1 MEKKQ
6 FKAESQ
12 RLMDLMINS
21 IYTHKEIFLR
31 EIISN
36 ASDAIDKLAYRALTD
51 EKVGLNRDDFKIVV
65 VPDKEARTLTV
76 SDNGIGMTQEEMEN
90 NLGTIAK
97 SGSLQFKKETE
108 DADDAELDIIGQFGV
123 GFYSAFMVAD
133 KVTVI
138 SKAYGSDSAWKWE
151 SEGVDGYTIEPCQKD
166 TVGTE
171 VIMSIKADSDEEK
184 YGDYLDA
191 YALSNLIKKYSDY
204 IRWPIQM
211 DVERPEMKE
220 TGEKNDDSRQ
230 KPKPEDAGEDYKPE
244 YEQVQEW
251 ETINSMVPIWQ
262 RPKSKVT
269 QEEYNQ
275 FYKSKFGD
283 WQDPLLSIHVAAEG
297 NFEYKALLYIPG
309 QVPMNYFTTDFKKGL
324 QLYSSGVMIMD
335 KCSDLLPDHFSFV
348 QGIVDTP
355 DVSLNISREMLQH
368 DRQLKVIAN
377 NIEKKIKN
385 ELVKLMKDDREKYQQ
400 FWTAFGMQFKYALM
414 NAYGQN
420 RDTIRDLLLFWSS
433 KENKLTSL
441 KEYVDRMPESQDK
454 IYYVCADSV
463 EHAAKMP
470 QAERILKA
478 GYEVLYLTVDEDE
491 IVLQMLENAYDKPFV
506 SVADENAL
514 PVTDAEKASVE
525 QAEKDHKD
533 LLDFAQETLKG
544 EVSKVR
550 ISKILQSGAVCL
562 TAEGPVSLEME
573 KYFRKM
579 RRDFPMSAQRVLEL
593 NPDSDA
599 FQALCKAFEE
609 DKEKAAAYVEVLYNQ
624 ALIIADL
631 PLPNPARYT
640 ELVCGL
646 MK

>member
-51 EKVGLNRDDFKIVV
+51 DKVGLNRDDFKIVV
-65 VPDKEARTLTV
+65 VPDKQARTLTV

-108 DADDAELDIIGQFGV
+108 DADDAGLDIIGQFGV

-138 SKAYGSDSAWKWE
+138 SKAYGADTAWKWE
-151 SEGVDGYTIEPCQKD
+151 SEGVDGYTIEPWEKE
-166 TVGTE
+166 TVGTD
-171 VIMSIKADSDEEK
+171 VIMSIKANGEEEN
-184 YGDYLDA
+184 YDDYLTP

-204 IRWPIQM
+204 IRYPIRM
-211 DVERPEMKE
+211 EME
-220 TGEKNDDSRQ
+220 HSRQ

-244 YEQVQEW
+244 YEQVKEW

-269 QEEYNQ
+269 QEEYND
-275 FYKSKFGD
+275 FYKGKFGD
-283 WQDPLLSIHVAAEG
+283 WQDPLLSIHIAAEG
-297 NFEYKALLYIPG
+297 NVEYKALLYIPG
-309 QVPMNYFTTDFKKGL
+309 QVPMNYFTTDYKKGL
-324 QLYSSGVMIMD
+324 QLYSSGVMIME
-335 KCSDLLPDHFSFV
+335 KCPDLLPDHFSFV

-377 NIEKKIKN
+377 NIEKKVKS
-385 ELVKLMKDDREKYQQ
+385 ELVKLMKDDREKYEQ
-400 FWTAFGMQFKYALM
+400 FWAAFGMQFKYALM
-414 NAYGQN
+414 NAYGNN
-420 RDTIRDLLLFWSS
+420 RDTLRDLMLFWSS
-433 KENKLTSL
+433 KEDKLTSL
-441 KEYVDRMPESQDK
+441 QEYVDRMPESQEK

-470 QAERILKA
+470 QAERVLKA

-491 IVLQMLENAYDKPFV
+491 IVLQMLENAGGKPFV

-514 PVTDAEKASVE
+514 PVTEEEKANVE

-533 LLDFAQETLKG
+533 VLDFAQETLKDQ
-544 EVSKVR
+544 VAKVR
-550 ISKILQSGAVCL
+550 LSKILQSGSVCL

-579 RRDFPMSAQRVLEL
+579 RRDFPMQAQKVLEI
-593 NPDSDA
+593 NPDSSA
-599 FQALCKAFEE
+599 FQALCNAFQAG
-609 DKEKAAAYVEVLYNQ
+609 DKEKAAAYVEILYNQ
-624 ALIIADL
+624 ALIIADF
-631 PLPNPARYT
+631 PLPDPARYA

-646 MK
+646 MQ

>member
-51 EKVGLNRDDFKIVV
+51 DKVGLNRDDFKIVV
-65 VPDKEARTLTV
+65 VPDKETRTLTV

-138 SKAYGSDSAWKWE
+138 SKAYGADTAWKWE
-151 SEGVDGYTIEPCQKD
+151 SEGVDGYTIEPCEKE
-166 TVGTE
+166 TVGTD
-171 VIMSIKADSDEEK
+171 VIMTIKANADEEN
-184 YGDYLDA
+184 YDEYLTP

-204 IRWPIQM
+204 IRYPIRM
-211 DVERPEMKE
+211 EMEHSRP
-220 TGEKNDDSRQ
+220 

-244 YEQVQEW
+244 YEQVKEW

-269 QEEYNQ
+269 QEEYND

-283 WQDPLLSIHVAAEG
+283 WQDPLLSIHIAAEG
-297 NFEYKALLYIPG
+297 TIEYKALLYVPS

-335 KCSDLLPDHFSFV
+335 KCPDLIPDHFSFV

-377 NIEKKIKN
+377 NLEKKIKS
-385 ELVKLMKDDREKYQQ
+385 ELTKLMKDDREKYET
-400 FWTAFGMQFKYALM
+400 FWAAFGMQFKYALM

-433 KENKLTSL
+433 KEDKLTSL
-441 KEYVDRMPESQDK
+441 QEYLDRMPESQEK

-470 QAERILKA
+470 QAERVLKA

-491 IVLQMLENAYDKPFV
+491 IVLQMLENAGGKPFV

-514 PVTDAEKASVE
+514 PVTEEEKANVE

-533 LLDFAQETLKG
+533 VLDFAQETLKDQ
-544 EVSKVR
+544 VAKVR
-550 ISKILQSGAVCL
+550 LSKILQSGSVCL

-579 RRDFPMSAQRVLEL
+579 RRDFPMQAQKVLEI
-593 NPDSDA
+593 NPDSSA
-599 FQALCKAFEE
+599 FQALCNAFQAG
-609 DKEKAAAYVEVLYNQ
+609 DKEKAAAYVEILYNQ
-624 ALIIADL
+624 ALIIADF
-631 PLPNPARYT
+631 PLPDPARYA

-646 MK
+646 MQ

>member
-51 EKVGLNRDDFKIVV
+51 EKVGLNREDFKIVV

-76 SDNGIGMTQEEMEN
+76 ADNGIGMTQEEMEN

-108 DADDAELDIIGQFGV
+108 NADDAELDIIGQFGV

-138 SKAYGSDSAWKWE
+138 SKAYGGETAWKWE

-166 TVGTE
+166 TVGTD
-171 VIMSIKADSDEEK
+171 VIMSIKANTEEENYDE
-184 YGDYLDA
+184 YLA
-191 YALSNLIKKYSDY
+191 PYSLSNLIKKYSDY
-204 IRWPIQM
+204 IRYPIRM
-211 DVERPEMKE
+211 EME
-220 TGEKNDDSRQ
+220 HSRQ

-244 YEQVQEW
+244 YEQVKEW

-262 RPKSKVT
+262 RPKSQVT
-269 QEEYNQ
+269 KEEYND

-283 WQDPLLSIHVAAEG
+283 WQDPILSIHVAAEG
-297 NFEYKALLYIPG
+297 NFEYKALLYVPG
-309 QVPMNYFTTDFKKGL
+309 QVPMNYFSTDFKKGL

-335 KCSDLLPDHFSFV
+335 KCPDLLPDHFSFV

-377 NIEKKIKN
+377 NIDKKIKS

-441 KEYVDRMPESQDK
+441 KEYVDRMPESQEK

-463 EHAAKMP
+463 EHASKMP
-470 QAERILKA
+470 QAERVLKA

-506 SVADENAL
+506 SVASEDAL

-525 QAEKDHKD
+525 QAEKDHKA

-593 NPDSDA
+593 NPDAPA
-599 FQALCKAFEE
+599 FQALCKAYEE

-631 PLPNPARYT
+631 PLPDPARYA

>member
-51 EKVGLNRDDFKIVV
+51 DKVGLNRDDFKIVV
-65 VPDKEARTLTV
+65 VPDKQARTLTV

-138 SKAYGSDSAWKWE
+138 SKAYGADTAWKWE
-151 SEGVDGYTIEPCQKD
+151 SEGVDGYTIEPCEKE
-166 TVGTE
+166 TVGTD
-171 VIMSIKADSDEEK
+171 VIMTIKANADEEN
-184 YGDYLDA
+184 YDEYLTP

-204 IRWPIQM
+204 IRYPIRM
-211 DVERPEMKE
+211 EMEHSRP
-220 TGEKNDDSRQ
+220 
-230 KPKPEDAGEDYKPE
+230 KPKPEDAGKDYKPE
-244 YEQVQEW
+244 YEQVKEW

-269 QEEYNQ
+269 QEEYND

-283 WQDPLLSIHVAAEG
+283 WQDPLLSIHIAAEG
-297 NFEYKALLYIPG
+297 TIEYKALLYVPS

-335 KCSDLLPDHFSFV
+335 KCPDLIPDHFSFV

-377 NIEKKIKN
+377 NLEKKIKS
-385 ELVKLMKDDREKYQQ
+385 ELTKLMKDDREKYET
-400 FWTAFGMQFKYALM
+400 FWAAFGMQFKYALM

-433 KENKLTSL
+433 KEDKLTSL
-441 KEYVDRMPESQDK
+441 QEYLDRMPESQEK

-470 QAERILKA
+470 QAERVLKA

-491 IVLQMLENAYDKPFV
+491 IVLQMLENAGGKPFV

-514 PVTDAEKASVE
+514 PVTDAEKATVE

-533 LLDFAQETLKG
+533 LLDFAQETLKDQ
-544 EVSKVR
+544 VAKVR
-550 ISKILQSGAVCL
+550 LSKILQSGSVCL

-579 RRDFPMSAQRVLEL
+579 RRDFPMQAQKVLEI
-593 NPDSDA
+593 NPDSSA
-599 FQALCKAFEE
+599 FQALCNTFQAG
-609 DKEKAAAYVEVLYNQ
+609 DKEKAAAYVEILYNQ
-624 ALIIADL
+624 ALIIADF
-631 PLPNPARYT
+631 PLPDPARYA

-646 MK
+646 MQ

>member
-51 EKVGLNRDDFKIVV
+51 DKVGLNRDDFKIVV
-65 VPDKEARTLTV
+65 VPDKQARTLTV

-138 SKAYGSDSAWKWE
+138 SKAYGADTAWKWE
-151 SEGVDGYTIEPCQKD
+151 SEGVDGYTIEPCEKE
-166 TVGTE
+166 TVGTD
-171 VIMSIKADSDEEK
+171 VIMTIKANADEEN
-184 YGDYLDA
+184 YDEYLTP

-204 IRWPIQM
+204 IRYPIRM
-211 DVERPEMKE
+211 EMEHSRP
-220 TGEKNDDSRQ
+220 

-244 YEQVQEW
+244 YEQVKEW

-269 QEEYNQ
+269 QEEYND
-275 FYKSKFGD
+275 FYKGKFGD
-283 WQDPLLSIHVAAEG
+283 WQDPLLSIHIAAEG
-297 NFEYKALLYIPG
+297 NVEYKALLYIPG
-309 QVPMNYFTTDFKKGL
+309 QVPMNYFTTDYKKGL
-324 QLYSSGVMIMD
+324 QLYSSGVMIME
-335 KCSDLLPDHFSFV
+335 KCPDLLPDHFSFV

-377 NIEKKIKN
+377 NIEKKVKS
-385 ELVKLMKDDREKYQQ
+385 ELVKLMKDDREKYEQ
-400 FWTAFGMQFKYALM
+400 FWAAFGMQFKYALM
-414 NAYGQN
+414 NAYGNN
-420 RDTIRDLLLFWSS
+420 RDTLRDLMLFWSS
-433 KENKLTSL
+433 KEDKLTSL
-441 KEYVDRMPESQDK
+441 QEYVDRMPESQEK

-470 QAERILKA
+470 QAERVLKA

-491 IVLQMLENAYDKPFV
+491 IVLQMLENAGGKPFV

-514 PVTDAEKASVE
+514 PVTEEEKANVE

-533 LLDFAQETLKG
+533 VLDFAQETLKDQ
-544 EVSKVR
+544 VAKVR
-550 ISKILQSGAVCL
+550 LSKILQSGSVCL

-579 RRDFPMSAQRVLEL
+579 RRDFPMQAQKVLEI
-593 NPDSDA
+593 NPDSSA
-599 FQALCKAFEE
+599 FQALCNAFQAG
-609 DKEKAAAYVEVLYNQ
+609 DKEKAAAYVEILYNQ
-624 ALIIADL
+624 ALIIADF
-631 PLPNPARYT
+631 PLPDPARYA

-646 MK
+646 MQ

>member
-51 EKVGLNRDDFKIVV
+51 EKVGLNREDFKIVV

-76 SDNGIGMTQEEMEN
+76 ADNGIGMTQEEMEN

-108 DADDAELDIIGQFGV
+108 NADDAELDIIGQFGV

-138 SKAYGSDSAWKWE
+138 SKAYGGETAWKWE

-166 TVGTE
+166 TVGTD
-171 VIMSIKADSDEEK
+171 VIMSIKANTEEENYDE
-184 YGDYLDA
+184 YLA
-191 YALSNLIKKYSDY
+191 PYSLSNLIKKYSDY
-204 IRWPIQM
+204 IRYPIRM
-211 DVERPEMKE
+211 EME
-220 TGEKNDDSRQ
+220 HSRQ

-244 YEQVQEW
+244 YEQVKEW

-262 RPKSKVT
+262 RPKSQVT
-269 QEEYNQ
+269 KEEYND

-283 WQDPLLSIHVAAEG
+283 WQDPILSIHVAAEG
-297 NFEYKALLYIPG
+297 NFEYKALLYVPG
-309 QVPMNYFTTDFKKGL
+309 QVPMNYFSTDFKKGL

-335 KCSDLLPDHFSFV
+335 KCPDLLPDHFSFV

-377 NIEKKIKN
+377 NIEKKIKS

-441 KEYVDRMPESQDK
+441 KEYVDRMPESQEK

-463 EHAAKMP
+463 EHASKMP
-470 QAERILKA
+470 QAERVLKA

-506 SVADENAL
+506 SVASEDAL

-525 QAEKDHKD
+525 QAEKDHKA

-544 EVSKVR
+544 EVSKVH

-593 NPDSDA
+593 NPDAPA
-599 FQALCKAFEE
+599 FQALCKAYEE
-609 DKEKAAAYVEVLYNQ
+609 DKEKAAAYVKVLYNQ

-631 PLPNPARYT
+631 PLPDPARYA

>member
-51 EKVGLNRDDFKIVV
+51 DKVGLNRDDFKIVV
-65 VPDKEARTLTV
+65 VPDKQARTLTV

-138 SKAYGSDSAWKWE
+138 SKAYGADTAWKWE
-151 SEGVDGYTIEPCQKD
+151 SEGVDGYTIEPWEKE
-166 TVGTE
+166 TVGTD
-171 VIMSIKADSDEEK
+171 VIMSIKANGEEEN
-184 YGDYLDA
+184 YDDYLTP

-204 IRWPIQM
+204 IRYPIRM
-211 DVERPEMKE
+211 EME
-220 TGEKNDDSRQ
+220 HSRQ

-244 YEQVQEW
+244 YEQVKEW

-269 QEEYNQ
+269 QEEYND
-275 FYKSKFGD
+275 FYKGKFGD
-283 WQDPLLSIHVAAEG
+283 WQDPLLSIHIAAEG
-297 NFEYKALLYIPG
+297 NVEYKALLYIPG
-309 QVPMNYFTTDFKKGL
+309 QVPMNYFTTDYKKGL
-324 QLYSSGVMIMD
+324 QLYSSGVMIME
-335 KCSDLLPDHFSFV
+335 KCPDLLPDHFSFV

-377 NIEKKIKN
+377 NIEKKVKS
-385 ELVKLMKDDREKYQQ
+385 ELVKLMKDDREKYEQ
-400 FWTAFGMQFKYALM
+400 FWAAFGMQFKYALM
-414 NAYGQN
+414 NAYGNN
-420 RDTIRDLLLFWSS
+420 RDTLRDLMLFWSS
-433 KENKLTSL
+433 KEDKLTSL
-441 KEYVDRMPESQDK
+441 QEYVDRMPESQEK

-470 QAERILKA
+470 QAERVLKA

-491 IVLQMLENAYDKPFV
+491 IVLQMLENAGGKPFV

-514 PVTDAEKASVE
+514 PVTEEEKANVE

-533 LLDFAQETLKG
+533 VLDFAQETLKDQ
-544 EVSKVR
+544 VAKVR
-550 ISKILQSGAVCL
+550 LSKILQSGSVCL

-579 RRDFPMSAQRVLEL
+579 RRDFPMQAQKVLEI
-593 NPDSDA
+593 NPDSSA
-599 FQALCKAFEE
+599 FQALCNAFQAG
-609 DKEKAAAYVEVLYNQ
+609 DKEKAAAYVEILYNQ
-624 ALIIADL
+624 ALIIADF
-631 PLPNPARYT
+631 PLPDPARYAA
-640 ELVCGL
+640 LGCGL
-646 MK
+646 RQ

>member
-51 EKVGLNRDDFKIVV
+51 EKVGLNREDFKIVV

-76 SDNGIGMTQEEMEN
+76 ADNGIGMTQEEMEN

-108 DADDAELDIIGQFGV
+108 NADDAELDIIGQFGV

-138 SKAYGSDSAWKWE
+138 SKAYGGETAWKWE

-166 TVGTE
+166 TVGTD
-171 VIMSIKADSDEEK
+171 VIMSIKANTEEENYDE
-184 YGDYLDA
+184 YLA
-191 YALSNLIKKYSDY
+191 PYSLSNLIKKYSDY
-204 IRWPIQM
+204 IRYPIRM
-211 DVERPEMKE
+211 EME
-220 TGEKNDDSRQ
+220 HSRQ

-244 YEQVQEW
+244 YEQVKEW

-262 RPKSKVT
+262 RPKSQVT
-269 QEEYNQ
+269 KEEYND

-283 WQDPLLSIHVAAEG
+283 WQDPILSIHVAAEG
-297 NFEYKALLYIPG
+297 NFEYKALLYVPG
-309 QVPMNYFTTDFKKGL
+309 QVPMNYFSTDFKKGL

-335 KCSDLLPDHFSFV
+335 KCPDLLPDHFSFV

-368 DRQLKVIAN
+368 DRQLKVIAG

-400 FWTAFGMQFKYALM
+400 FWTAFGMQFKYSLM

-441 KEYVDRMPESQDK
+441 KEYVDRMPASQEK

-463 EHAAKMP
+463 DHAAKMP
-470 QAERILKA
+470 QAERVLKA

-506 SVADENAL
+506 SVANEDAL
-514 PVTDAEKASVE
+514 PVTDAEKASAE
-525 QAEKDHKD
+525 QAEKDHKE
-533 LLDFAQETLKG
+533 LLEFAQETLKG
-544 EVSKVR
+544 HVSKVR
-550 ISKILQSGAVCL
+550 ISKILQSGTVCL
-562 TAEGPVSLEME
+562 TADGPVSLEME
-573 KYFRKM
+573 KYFLKM
-579 RRDFPMSAQRVLEL
+579 RRDFPMSAERVLEL
-593 NPDSDA
+593 NPESAA
-599 FQALCKAFEE
+599 FKALCKAFEE
-609 DKEKAAAYVEVLYNQ
+609 DKDKAANYIEVLYNQ

-631 PLPNPARYT
+631 PLPDPARYA

-646 MK
+646 MQ

>member
-51 EKVGLNRDDFKIVV
+51 EKVGLNREDFKIVV

-76 SDNGIGMTQEEMEN
+76 ADNGIGMTQEEMEN

-108 DADDAELDIIGQFGV
+108 NADDAELDIIGQFGV

-138 SKAYGSDSAWKWE
+138 SKAYGGETAWKGE

-166 TVGTE
+166 TVGTD
-171 VIMSIKADSDEEK
+171 VIMSIKANTEEENYDE
-184 YGDYLDA
+184 YLA
-191 YALSNLIKKYSDY
+191 PYSLSNLIKKYSDY
-204 IRWPIQM
+204 IRYPIRM
-211 DVERPEMKE
+211 EME
-220 TGEKNDDSRQ
+220 HSRQ

-244 YEQVQEW
+244 YEQVKEW

-262 RPKSKVT
+262 RPKSQVT
-269 QEEYNQ
+269 KEEYND

-283 WQDPLLSIHVAAEG
+283 WQDPILSIHVAAEG
-297 NFEYKALLYIPG
+297 NFEYKALLYVPG
-309 QVPMNYFTTDFKKGL
+309 QVPMNYFSTDFKKGL

-335 KCSDLLPDHFSFV
+335 KCPDLLPDHFSFV

-377 NIEKKIKN
+377 NIEKKIKS

-441 KEYVDRMPESQDK
+441 KEYVDRMPESQEK
-454 IYYVCADSV
+454 IYYGCADSV
-463 EHAAKMP
+463 AHASKMP
-470 QAERILKA
+470 QAERVLKA

-506 SVADENAL
+506 SVASEDAL
-514 PVTDAEKASVE
+514 PVTDAEKATVE
-525 QAEKDHKD
+525 QAEKDHKA

-593 NPDSDA
+593 NPDAPA
-599 FQALCKAFEE
+599 FQALCKAYEE

-631 PLPNPARYT
+631 PLPDPARYA

>member
-51 EKVGLNRDDFKIVV
+51 DKVGLNRDDFKIVV
-65 VPDKEARTLTV
+65 VPDKQARTLTV

-138 SKAYGSDSAWKWE
+138 SKAYGADTAWKWE
-151 SEGVDGYTIEPCQKD
+151 SEGVDGYTIEPCEKE
-166 TVGTE
+166 TVGTD
-171 VIMSIKADSDEEK
+171 VIMTIKANADEEN
-184 YGDYLDA
+184 YDEYLTP

-204 IRWPIQM
+204 IRYPIRM
-211 DVERPEMKE
+211 EMEHSRP
-220 TGEKNDDSRQ
+220 
-230 KPKPEDAGEDYKPE
+230 KPKPEDAGKDYKPE
-244 YEQVQEW
+244 YEQVKEW

-269 QEEYNQ
+269 QEEYND
-275 FYKSKFGD
+275 FYKGKFGD
-283 WQDPLLSIHVAAEG
+283 WQDPLLSIHIAAEG
-297 NFEYKALLYIPG
+297 TIEYKALLYVPS

-335 KCSDLLPDHFSFV
+335 KCPDLIPDHFSFV

-377 NIEKKIKN
+377 NLEKKIKS
-385 ELVKLMKDDREKYQQ
+385 ELTKLMKDDREKYET
-400 FWTAFGMQFKYALM
+400 FWAAFGMQFKYALM
-414 NAYGQN
+414 NAYGNN
-420 RDTIRDLLLFWSS
+420 RDTLRDLMLFWSS
-433 KENKLTSL
+433 KEDKLTSL
-441 KEYVDRMPESQDK
+441 QEYVDRMPESQEK

-470 QAERILKA
+470 QAERVLKA

-491 IVLQMLENAYDKPFV
+491 IVLQMLENAGGKPFV

-514 PVTDAEKASVE
+514 PVTEEEKANVE

-533 LLDFAQETLKG
+533 VLDFAQETLKDQ
-544 EVSKVR
+544 VAKVR
-550 ISKILQSGAVCL
+550 LSKILQSGSVCL

-579 RRDFPMSAQRVLEL
+579 RRDFPMQAQKVLEI
-593 NPDSDA
+593 NPDSSA
-599 FQALCKAFEE
+599 FQALCNAFQAG
-609 DKEKAAAYVEVLYNQ
+609 DKEKAAAYVEILYNQ
-624 ALIIADL
+624 ALIIADF
-631 PLPNPARYT
+631 PLPDPARYA

-646 MK
+646 MQ

>member
-51 EKVGLNRDDFKIVV
+51 DQVGLNRDDFKIVV

-108 DADDAELDIIGQFGV
+108 KTDDAEIDIIGQFGV

-138 SKAYGSDSAWKWE
+138 SKAYGADTAYKWE
-151 SEGVDGYTIEPCQKD
+151 SEGVDGYTIEPCEKD
-166 TVGTE
+166 TVGTD
-171 VIMSIKADSDEEK
+171 VIMSIKPDSEEEK
-184 YGDYLDA
+184 YDEYLEA
-191 YALSNLIKKYSDY
+191 YKLSGLIKKYSDY
-204 IRWPIQM
+204 IRYPIRM
-211 DVERPEMKE
+211 EME
-220 TGEKNDDSRQ
+220 HS
-230 KPKPEDAGEDYKPE
+230 KPKLKPEDAGEDYKPE
-244 YEQVQEW
+244 YETVKEW
-251 ETINSMVPIWQ
+251 ETINSMIPIWQ
-262 RPKSKVT
+262 RPKSQVKD
-269 QEEYNQ
+269 EEYNE

-283 WQDPLLSIHVAAEG
+283 WQDPLLTIHVSAEG
-297 NFEYKALLYIPG
+297 SVEYKALLYVPG

-335 KCSDLLPDHFSFV
+335 KCPDLLPDHFSFV

-355 DVSLNISREMLQH
+355 DLSLNISREMLQH
-368 DRQLKVIAN
+368 DRQLKIIAN
-377 NIEKKIKN
+377 NIEKKVKN
-385 ELVKLMKDDREKYQQ
+385 ELVKLMKDDRTKYEQ
-400 FWTAFGMQFKYALM
+400 FWAAFGMQFKYALM
-414 NAYGQN
+414 NSYGQN

-441 KEYVDRMPESQDK
+441 KEYVDRMPASQEK

-463 EHAAKMP
+463 DHASKMP
-470 QAERILKA
+470 QAERVLKA

-491 IVLQMLENAYDKPFV
+491 IVLQMLENAYDKPFI
-506 SVADENAL
+506 SVANEDAL
-514 PVTDAEKASVE
+514 PVTDAEKASAE

-544 EVSKVR
+544 YVSKVR
-550 ISKILQSGAVCL
+550 ISKILKSGTVCL
-562 TAEGPVSLEME
+562 TADGPVSLEME
-573 KYFRKM
+573 KYFHKM
-579 RRDFPMSAQRVLEL
+579 RRDFPMSAEKVLEL
-593 NPDSDA
+593 NPESPA
-599 FQALCKAFEE
+599 FQALCKAYDE
-609 DKEKAAAYVEVLYNQ
+609 DKEKAKNYIQVLYYQ

-631 PLPNPARYT
+631 PLPDPAHYA

-646 MK
+646 ML

>member
-133 KVTVI
+133 KVTVV
-138 SKAYGSDSAWKWE
+138 SKAYGSDTAWKWE

-204 IRWPIQM
+204 IRYPIRM
-211 DVERPEMKE
+211 EM
-220 TGEKNDDSRQ
+220 THSRQ

-463 EHAAKMP
+463 EHASKMP

-525 QAEKDHKD
+525 QAEKDHKE

-593 NPDSDA
+593 NPDSAA

-646 MK
+646 MQ

>member
-51 EKVGLNRDDFKIVV
+51 EKVGLNREDFKIVV

-76 SDNGIGMTQEEMEN
+76 ADNGIGMTQEEMEN

-108 DADDAELDIIGQFGV
+108 NADDAELDIIGQFGV

-138 SKAYGSDSAWKWE
+138 SKAYGGETAWKWE

-166 TVGTE
+166 TVGTD
-171 VIMSIKADSDEEK
+171 VIMSIKANTEEENYDE
-184 YGDYLDA
+184 YLA
-191 YALSNLIKKYSDY
+191 PYSLSNLIKKYSDY
-204 IRWPIQM
+204 IRYPIRM
-211 DVERPEMKE
+211 EME
-220 TGEKNDDSRQ
+220 HSRQ

-244 YEQVQEW
+244 YEQVKEW

-262 RPKSKVT
+262 RPKSQATK
-269 QEEYNQ
+269 EEYND

-283 WQDPLLSIHVAAEG
+283 WQDPILSIHVAAEG
-297 NFEYKALLYIPG
+297 NFEYKALLYVPG
-309 QVPMNYFTTDFKKGL
+309 QVPMNYFSTDFKKGL

-335 KCSDLLPDHFSFV
+335 KCPDLLPDHFSFV

-377 NIEKKIKN
+377 NIEKKIKS

-441 KEYVDRMPESQDK
+441 KEYVDRMPESQEK

-463 EHAAKMP
+463 EHASKMP
-470 QAERILKA
+470 QAERVLKA

-491 IVLQMLENAYDKPFV
+491 IVLQMLENADDKPFV
-506 SVADENAL
+506 SVASEDAL

-525 QAEKDHKD
+525 QAEKDHKA

-593 NPDSDA
+593 NPDAPA
-599 FQALCKAFEE
+599 FQALCKAYEE

-631 PLPNPARYT
+631 PLPDPARYA

>member
-51 EKVGLNRDDFKIVV
+51 DKVGLNRDDFKIVV
-65 VPDKEARTLTV
+65 VPDKQARTLTV

-138 SKAYGSDSAWKWE
+138 SKAYGADTAWKWE
-151 SEGVDGYTIEPCQKD
+151 SEGVDGYTIEPWEKE
-166 TVGTE
+166 TVGTD
-171 VIMSIKADSDEEK
+171 VIMSIKANGEEEN
-184 YGDYLDA
+184 YDDYLTP

-204 IRWPIQM
+204 IRYPIRM
-211 DVERPEMKE
+211 EME
-220 TGEKNDDSRQ
+220 HSRQ

-244 YEQVQEW
+244 YEQVKEW

-269 QEEYNQ
+269 QEEYND
-275 FYKSKFGD
+275 FYKGKFGD
-283 WQDPLLSIHVAAEG
+283 WQDPLLSIHIAAEG
-297 NFEYKALLYIPG
+297 TIEYKALLYVPS

-324 QLYSSGVMIMD
+324 QLYSSGVMIME
-335 KCSDLLPDHFSFV
+335 KCPDLLPDHFSFV

-377 NIEKKIKN
+377 NIEKKVKS
-385 ELVKLMKDDREKYQQ
+385 ELVKLMKDDREKYEQ
-400 FWTAFGMQFKYALM
+400 FWAAFGMQFKYALM
-414 NAYGQN
+414 NAYGNN
-420 RDTIRDLLLFWSS
+420 RDTLRDLMLFWSS
-433 KENKLTSL
+433 KEDKLTSL
-441 KEYVDRMPESQDK
+441 QEYVDRMPESQEK

-470 QAERILKA
+470 QAERVLKA

-491 IVLQMLENAYDKPFV
+491 IVLQMLENAGGKPFV

-514 PVTDAEKASVE
+514 PVTEEEKATVE

-533 LLDFAQETLKG
+533 VLDFAQETLKDQ
-544 EVSKVR
+544 VAKVR
-550 ISKILQSGAVCL
+550 LSKILQSGSVCL

-579 RRDFPMSAQRVLEL
+579 RRDFPMQAQKVLEI
-593 NPDSDA
+593 NPDSSA
-599 FQALCKAFEE
+599 FQALCNAFQAG
-609 DKEKAAAYVEVLYNQ
+609 DKEKAAAYVEILYNQ
-624 ALIIADL
+624 ALIIADF
-631 PLPNPARYT
+631 PLPDPARYA

-646 MK
+646 MQ

>member
-51 EKVGLNRDDFKIVV
+51 DKVGLNRDDFKIVV
-65 VPDKEARTLTV
+65 VPDKQSRTLTV

-138 SKAYGSDSAWKWE
+138 SKAYGADTAWKWE
-151 SEGVDGYTIEPCQKD
+151 SEGVDGYTIEPCEKE
-166 TVGTE
+166 TVGTD
-171 VIMSIKADSDEEK
+171 VIMTIKANADEEN
-184 YGDYLDA
+184 YDEYLTP

-204 IRWPIQM
+204 IRYPIRM
-211 DVERPEMKE
+211 EMEHSRP
-220 TGEKNDDSRQ
+220 

-244 YEQVQEW
+244 YEQVKEW

-269 QEEYNQ
+269 QEEYND
-275 FYKSKFGD
+275 FYKGKFGD
-283 WQDPLLSIHVAAEG
+283 WQDPLLSIHIAAEG
-297 NFEYKALLYIPG
+297 NVEYKALLYIPG

-335 KCSDLLPDHFSFV
+335 KCPDLLPDHFSFV

-377 NIEKKIKN
+377 NIEKKVKS
-385 ELVKLMKDDREKYQQ
+385 ELVKLMKDDREKYEQ
-400 FWTAFGMQFKYALM
+400 FWAAFGMQFKYALM
-414 NAYGQN
+414 NAYGNN
-420 RDTIRDLLLFWSS
+420 RDTLRDLMLFWSS
-433 KENKLTSL
+433 KEGKLTSL
-441 KEYVDRMPESQDK
+441 QEYVDRMPESQEK

-470 QAERILKA
+470 QAERVLKA

-491 IVLQMLENAYDKPFV
+491 IVLQMLENAGGKPFV

-514 PVTDAEKASVE
+514 PVTEEEKATVE

-533 LLDFAQETLKG
+533 LLDFAQETLKDQ
-544 EVSKVR
+544 VSKVR
-550 ISKILQSGAVCL
+550 ISKILQSGSVCL

-579 RRDFPMSAQRVLEL
+579 RRDFPMQAQKVLEI
-593 NPDSDA
+593 NPDSSA
-599 FQALCKAFEE
+599 FQALCNTFQAG
-609 DKEKAAAYVEVLYNQ
+609 DKEKAAAYVEILYNQ
-624 ALIIADL
+624 ALIIADF
-631 PLPNPARYT
+631 PLPDPARYA

-646 MK
+646 MQ

>member
-51 EKVGLNRDDFKIVV
+51 EKVGLNRDDFQIVV
-65 VPDKEARTLTV
+65 VPDKDARTLTV

-123 GFYSAFMVAD
+123 GFYSAFMVAE
-133 KVTVI
+133 KVTVL
-138 SKAYGSDSAWKWE
+138 SRAYGSDTAWKWE

-171 VIMSIKADSDEEK
+171 VIMTVKADTDDEK

-191 YALSNLIKKYSDY
+191 YHLSGLIKKYSDY
-204 IRWPIQM
+204 IRYPIRM
-211 DVERPEMKE
+211 EM
-220 TGEKNDDSRQ
+220 THSRQ

-244 YEQVQEW
+244 YEQYQEW

-262 RPKSKVT
+262 RPKSEVT
-269 QEEYNQ
+269 QEEYNE

-297 NFEYKALLYIPG
+297 NFEYKALLYIPS

-377 NIEKKIKN
+377 NIDKKIKN
-385 ELVKLMKDDREKYQQ
+385 ELIKLMKDDREKYQQ
-400 FWTAFGMQFKYALM
+400 FWAAFGMQFKYALM
-414 NAYGQN
+414 NSYGQN
-420 RDTIRDLLLFWSS
+420 RDTIRELLLFWSS
-433 KENKLTSL
+433 QENKLTSL
-441 KEYVDRMPESQDK
+441 KEYVDRMPESQEK

-463 EHAAKMP
+463 EHASKMP
-470 QAERILKA
+470 QAERVLKA

-491 IVLQMLENAYDKPFV
+491 IVLQMLENAYGKSFV
-506 SVADENAL
+506 SVSDENAL

-525 QAEKDHKD
+525 QAEKDHKE

-544 EVSKVR
+544 EVTKVR

-593 NPDSDA
+593 NPDSSA

-609 DKEKAAAYVEVLYNQ
+609 DKDKAAAYVEVLYNQ

-631 PLPNPARYT
+631 PLPDPAHYAD
-640 ELVCGL
+640 LVCGL
-646 MK
+646 LQ

>member
-51 EKVGLNRDDFKIVV
+51 DKVGLNRDDFKIVV
-65 VPDKEARTLTV
+65 VPDKQARILTV

-138 SKAYGSDSAWKWE
+138 SKAYGADTAWKWE
-151 SEGVDGYTIEPCQKD
+151 SEGVDGYTIEPCEKE
-166 TVGTE
+166 TVGTD
-171 VIMSIKADSDEEK
+171 VIMSIKANGEEEN
-184 YGDYLDA
+184 YDDYLTP

-204 IRWPIQM
+204 IRYPIRM
-211 DVERPEMKE
+211 EME
-220 TGEKNDDSRQ
+220 HSRQ

-244 YEQVQEW
+244 YEQVKEW

-269 QEEYNQ
+269 QEEYND
-275 FYKSKFGD
+275 FYKGKFGD
-283 WQDPLLSIHVAAEG
+283 WQDPLLSIHIAAEG
-297 NFEYKALLYIPG
+297 TIEYKALLYVPS

-335 KCSDLLPDHFSFV
+335 KCPDLIPDHFSFV

-377 NIEKKIKN
+377 NIEKKVKS
-385 ELVKLMKDDREKYQQ
+385 ELVKLMKDDREKYEQ
-400 FWTAFGMQFKYALM
+400 FWAAFGMQFKYALM
-414 NAYGQN
+414 NAYGNN
-420 RDTIRDLLLFWSS
+420 RDTLRDLMLFWSS
-433 KENKLTSL
+433 KEDKLTSL
-441 KEYVDRMPESQDK
+441 QEYVDRMPESQEK

-470 QAERILKA
+470 QAERVLKA

-491 IVLQMLENAYDKPFV
+491 IVLQMLENAGGKPFV

-514 PVTDAEKASVE
+514 PVTEEEKATVE

-533 LLDFAQETLKG
+533 VLDFAQETLKDQ
-544 EVSKVR
+544 VAKVR
-550 ISKILQSGAVCL
+550 LSKILQSGSVCL

-579 RRDFPMSAQRVLEL
+579 RRDFPMQAQKVLEI
-593 NPDSDA
+593 NPDSSA
-599 FQALCKAFEE
+599 FQALCNAFQAG
-609 DKEKAAAYVEVLYNQ
+609 DKEKAAAYVEILYNQ
-624 ALIIADL
+624 ALIIADF
-631 PLPNPARYT
+631 PLPDPARYA

-646 MK
+646 MQ

>member
-1 MEKKQ
+1 MAKKQ
-6 FKAESQ
+6 FEAESK
-12 RLMDLMINS
+12 RLLDLMINS

-36 ASDAIDKLAYRALTD
+36 ASDAIDKLCYVALTD
-51 EKVGLNRDDFKIVV
+51 DKVGMNRSDFAITVSV
-65 VPDKEARTLTV
+65 DKENRTLTV
-76 SDNGIGMTQEEMEN
+76 SDNGIGMSREELEN
-90 NLGTIAK
+90 NLGVIAS
-97 SGSLQFKKETE
+97 SGSYKFRQETE
-108 DADDAELDIIGQFGV
+108 EKDKKDADIDIIGQFGV

-138 SKAYGSDSAWKWE
+138 SKAYGGETAWKWE

-166 TVGTE
+166 TVGTD
-171 VIMSIKADSDEEK
+171 VIMSIKANTEEENYDE
-184 YGDYLDA
+184 YLA
-191 YALSNLIKKYSDY
+191 PYSLSNLIKKYSDY
-204 IRWPIQM
+204 IRYPIRM
-211 DVERPEMKE
+211 ELEH
-220 TGEKNDDSRQ
+220 SRQ

-244 YEQVQEW
+244 YEQVKEW

-262 RPKSKVT
+262 RPKSQVT
-269 QEEYNQ
+269 KEEYND

-283 WQDPLLSIHVAAEG
+283 WQDPILSIHVAAEG
-297 NFEYKALLYIPG
+297 NFEYKALLYVPG
-309 QVPMNYFTTDFKKGL
+309 QVPMNYFSTDFKKGL

-335 KCSDLLPDHFSFV
+335 KCPDLLPDHFSFV

-377 NIEKKIKN
+377 NIEKKIKS

-441 KEYVDRMPESQDK
+441 KEYVDRMPESQEK

-463 EHAAKMP
+463 EHASKMP
-470 QAERILKA
+470 QAERVLKA

-506 SVADENAL
+506 SVASEDAL

-525 QAEKDHKD
+525 QAEKDHKA

-593 NPDSDA
+593 NPDAPA
-599 FQALCKAFEE
+599 FQALCKAYEE

-631 PLPNPARYT
+631 PLPDPARYA

>member
-51 EKVGLNRDDFKIVV
+51 DKVGLNRDDFKIVV
-65 VPDKEARTLTV
+65 VPDKQARTLTV

-108 DADDAELDIIGQFGV
+108 DADDAELDLIGQFGV

-138 SKAYGSDSAWKWE
+138 SKAYGADTAWKWE
-151 SEGVDGYTIEPCQKD
+151 SEGVDGYTIEPWEKE
-166 TVGTE
+166 TVGTD
-171 VIMSIKADSDEEK
+171 VIMSIKANGEEEN
-184 YGDYLDA
+184 YDDYLTP

-204 IRWPIQM
+204 IRYPIRM
-211 DVERPEMKE
+211 EME
-220 TGEKNDDSRQ
+220 HSRQ

-244 YEQVQEW
+244 YEQVKEW

-269 QEEYNQ
+269 QEEYND
-275 FYKSKFGD
+275 FYKGKFGD
-283 WQDPLLSIHVAAEG
+283 WQDPLLSIHIAAEG
-297 NFEYKALLYIPG
+297 NVEYKALLYIPG
-309 QVPMNYFTTDFKKGL
+309 QVPMNYFTTDYKKGL
-324 QLYSSGVMIMD
+324 QLYSSGVMIME
-335 KCSDLLPDHFSFV
+335 KCPDLLPDHFSFV

-377 NIEKKIKN
+377 NIEKKVKS
-385 ELVKLMKDDREKYQQ
+385 ELVKLMKDDREKYEQ
-400 FWTAFGMQFKYALM
+400 FWAAFGMQFKYALM
-414 NAYGQN
+414 NAYGNN
-420 RDTIRDLLLFWSS
+420 RDTLRDLMLFWSS
-433 KENKLTSL
+433 KEDKLTSL
-441 KEYVDRMPESQDK
+441 QEYVDRMPESQEK

-470 QAERILKA
+470 QAERVLKA

-491 IVLQMLENAYDKPFV
+491 IVLQMLENAGGKPFV

-514 PVTDAEKASVE
+514 PVTEEEKANVE

-533 LLDFAQETLKG
+533 VLDFAQETLKDQ
-544 EVSKVR
+544 VAKVR
-550 ISKILQSGAVCL
+550 LSKILQSGSVCL

-579 RRDFPMSAQRVLEL
+579 RRDFPMQAQKVLEI
-593 NPDSDA
+593 NPDSSA
-599 FQALCKAFEE
+599 FQALCNAFQAG
-609 DKEKAAAYVEVLYNQ
+609 DKEKAAAYVEILYNQ
-624 ALIIADL
+624 ALIIADF
-631 PLPNPARYT
+631 PLPDPARYA

-646 MK
+646 MQ

>member
-51 EKVGLNRDDFKIVV
+51 DQVGLNRDDFKIVV

-108 DADDAELDIIGQFGV
+108 KTDDAEIDIIGQFGV

-138 SKAYGSDSAWKWE
+138 SKAYGADTAYKWE
-151 SEGVDGYTIEPCQKD
+151 SEGVDGYTIEPCEKD
-166 TVGTE
+166 TVGTD
-171 VIMSIKADSDEEK
+171 VIMSIKPDSEEEK
-184 YGDYLDA
+184 YDEYLEA
-191 YALSNLIKKYSDY
+191 YKLSGLIKKYSDY
-204 IRWPIQM
+204 IRYPIRM
-211 DVERPEMKE
+211 EMEHSKP
-220 TGEKNDDSRQ
+220 KP

-244 YEQVQEW
+244 YETVKEW
-251 ETINSMVPIWQ
+251 ETINSMIPIWQ
-262 RPKSKVT
+262 RPKSQVKD
-269 QEEYNQ
+269 EEYNE
-275 FYKSKFGD
+275 FYKTKFGD
-283 WQDPLLSIHVAAEG
+283 WQDPLLTIHVSAEG
-297 NFEYKALLYIPG
+297 SVEYKALLYVPG

-335 KCSDLLPDHFSFV
+335 KCPDLLPDHFSFV

-355 DVSLNISREMLQH
+355 DLSLNISREMLQH
-368 DRQLKVIAN
+368 DRQLKIIAN
-377 NIEKKIKN
+377 NIEKKVKN
-385 ELVKLMKDDREKYQQ
+385 ELVKLMKDDRTKYEQ
-400 FWTAFGMQFKYALM
+400 FWAAFGMQFKYALM
-414 NAYGQN
+414 NSYGQN

-441 KEYVDRMPESQDK
+441 KEYVDRMPASQEK

-463 EHAAKMP
+463 DHASKMP
-470 QAERILKA
+470 QAERVLKA

-491 IVLQMLENAYDKPFV
+491 IVLQMLENAYDKPFI
-506 SVADENAL
+506 SVANEDAL
-514 PVTDAEKASVE
+514 PVTDAEKASAE

-544 EVSKVR
+544 YVSKVR
-550 ISKILQSGAVCL
+550 ISKILKSGTVCL
-562 TAEGPVSLEME
+562 TADGPVSLEME
-573 KYFRKM
+573 KYFHKM
-579 RRDFPMSAQRVLEL
+579 RRDFPMSAEKVLEL
-593 NPDSDA
+593 NPESSA
-599 FQALCKAFEE
+599 FQALCKAYDE
-609 DKEKAAAYVEVLYNQ
+609 DKEKAKNYIQVLYYQ

-631 PLPNPARYT
+631 PLPDPAHYA

-646 MK
+646 MQ

>member
-51 EKVGLNRDDFKIVV
+51 EKVGLNREDFKIVV

-76 SDNGIGMTQEEMEN
+76 ADNGIGMTQEEMEN

-108 DADDAELDIIGQFGV
+108 NADDAELDLIGQFGV

-138 SKAYGSDSAWKWE
+138 SKAYGGETAWKWE

-166 TVGTE
+166 TVGTD
-171 VIMSIKADSDEEK
+171 VIMSIKANTEEENYDE
-184 YGDYLDA
+184 YLA
-191 YALSNLIKKYSDY
+191 PYSLSNLIKKYSDY
-204 IRWPIQM
+204 IRYPIRM
-211 DVERPEMKE
+211 EME
-220 TGEKNDDSRQ
+220 HSRQ

-244 YEQVQEW
+244 YEQVKEW

-262 RPKSKVT
+262 RPKSQVT
-269 QEEYNQ
+269 KEEYND

-283 WQDPLLSIHVAAEG
+283 WQDPILSIHVAAEG
-297 NFEYKALLYIPG
+297 NFEYKALLYVPG
-309 QVPMNYFTTDFKKGL
+309 QVPMNYFSTDFKKGL

-335 KCSDLLPDHFSFV
+335 KCPDLLPDHFSFV

-377 NIEKKIKN
+377 NIEKKIKS

-441 KEYVDRMPESQDK
+441 KEYVDRMPESQEK

-463 EHAAKMP
+463 EHASKMP
-470 QAERILKA
+470 QAERVLKA

-506 SVADENAL
+506 SVASEDAL

-525 QAEKDHKD
+525 QAEKDHKA

-593 NPDSDA
+593 NPDAPA
-599 FQALCKAFEE
+599 FQALCKAYEE

-631 PLPNPARYT
+631 PLPDPARYA

>member
-36 ASDAIDKLAYRALTD
+36 ASDAVDKLAYRSLTD
-51 EKVGLNRDDFKIVV
+51 DKVGLNREDFQIVV

-123 GFYSAFMVAD
+123 GFYSAFMVAS

-138 SKAYGSDSAWKWE
+138 SKAYGSDTAFRWE
-151 SEGVDGYTIEPCQKD
+151 SEGVDGYTIEPCEKE
-166 TVGTE
+166 TVGTD
-171 VIMSIKADSDEEK
+171 VIMTIKEDGEEESYK
-184 YGDYLDA
+184 EYLDP
-191 YALSNLIKKYSDY
+191 YHLSNLIKKYSDY
-204 IRWPIQM
+204 IRYPIRM
-211 DVERPEMKE
+211 EME
-220 TGEKNDDSRQ
+220 HSRQ

-244 YEQVQEW
+244 YEQVKEW

-269 QEEYNQ
+269 QEEYNE
-275 FYKSKFGD
+275 FYKGKFGD
-283 WQDPLLSIHVAAEG
+283 WQDPVLTIHVAAEG
-297 NFEYKALLYIPG
+297 NFEYKALLYVPS
-309 QVPMNYFTTDFKKGL
+309 QVPMHYYSTEYKKGL
-324 QLYSSGVMIMD
+324 QLYSSGVMIME
-335 KCSDLLPDHFSFV
+335 KCPDLLPDHFSFI

-368 DRQLKVIAN
+368 DRQLKVIGN

-385 ELVKLMKDDREKYQQ
+385 ELVKLMKDDREKYEK
-400 FWTAFGMQFKYALM
+400 FWSSFGMQFKYSLM
-414 NAYGQN
+414 NSYGQN

-441 KEYVDRMPESQDK
+441 QEYVDRMPESQDK

-470 QAERILKA
+470 QAERVLKA

-491 IVLQMLENAYDKPFV
+491 IVLQMLENVKDKPFV
-506 SVADENAL
+506 SVSDENAL
-514 PVTDAEKASVE
+514 PVTDAEKANVE
-525 QAEKDHKD
+525 QAEKDHKEV
-533 LLDFAQETLKG
+533 LEFAQETLKDQ
-544 EVSKVR
+544 VSKVR
-550 ISKILQSGAVCL
+550 LSKILQSGSVCL
-562 TAEGPVSLEME
+562 TAEGPVTLEME

-579 RRDFPMSAQRVLEL
+579 RTDFPMQAQRVLEL
-593 NPDSDA
+593 NPSSDA
-599 FQALCKAFEE
+599 FQALCRAYET
-609 DKEKAAAYVEVLYNQ
+609 DKEKAATYVEVLYNQ

-631 PLPNPARYT
+631 PLPDPARYA
-640 ELVCGL
+640 ELVCSL
-646 MK
+646 MA

>member
-51 EKVGLNRDDFKIVV
+51 EKVGLNREDFKIVV

-76 SDNGIGMTQEEMEN
+76 ADNGIGMTQEEMEN

-108 DADDAELDIIGQFGV
+108 NADDAELDIIGQFGV
-123 GFYSAFMVAD
+123 GFYSVFMVAD

-138 SKAYGSDSAWKWE
+138 SKAYGGETAWKWE

-166 TVGTE
+166 TVGTD
-171 VIMSIKADSDEEK
+171 VIMSIKANTEEENYDE
-184 YGDYLDA
+184 YLA
-191 YALSNLIKKYSDY
+191 PYSLSNLIKKYSDY
-204 IRWPIQM
+204 IRYPIRM
-211 DVERPEMKE
+211 EME
-220 TGEKNDDSRQ
+220 HSRQ

-244 YEQVQEW
+244 YEQVKEW

-262 RPKSKVT
+262 RPKSQVT
-269 QEEYNQ
+269 KEEYND

-283 WQDPLLSIHVAAEG
+283 WQDPILSIHVAAEG
-297 NFEYKALLYIPG
+297 NFEYKALLYVPG
-309 QVPMNYFTTDFKKGL
+309 QVPMNYFSTDFKKGL

-335 KCSDLLPDHFSFV
+335 KCPDLLPDHFSFV

-377 NIEKKIKN
+377 NIEKKIKS

-441 KEYVDRMPESQDK
+441 KEYVDRMPESQEK

-463 EHAAKMP
+463 EHASKMP
-470 QAERILKA
+470 QAERVLKA

-506 SVADENAL
+506 SVASEDAL

-525 QAEKDHKD
+525 QAEKDHKA

-593 NPDSDA
+593 NPDAPA
-599 FQALCKAFEE
+599 FQALCKAYEE

-631 PLPNPARYT
+631 PLPDPARYA

>member
-51 EKVGLNRDDFKIVV
+51 DKVGLNRDDFKIVV
-65 VPDKEARTLTV
+65 VPDKETRTLTV

-138 SKAYGSDSAWKWE
+138 SKAYGADTAWKWE
-151 SEGVDGYTIEPCQKD
+151 SEGVDGYTIEPCEKE
-166 TVGTE
+166 TVGTD
-171 VIMSIKADSDEEK
+171 VIMTIKANADEEN
-184 YGDYLDA
+184 YDEYLTP

-204 IRWPIQM
+204 IRYPIRM
-211 DVERPEMKE
+211 EME
-220 TGEKNDDSRQ
+220 HSRQ

-244 YEQVQEW
+244 YEQVKEW

-269 QEEYNQ
+269 QEEYND

-283 WQDPLLSIHVAAEG
+283 WQDPLLSIHIAAEG
-297 NFEYKALLYIPG
+297 NVEYKALLYIPG
-309 QVPMNYFTTDFKKGL
+309 QVPMNYFTTDYKKGL

-335 KCSDLLPDHFSFV
+335 KCPDLIPDHFSFV

-377 NIEKKIKN
+377 NIEKKVKS
-385 ELVKLMKDDREKYQQ
+385 ELVKLMKDDREKYEQ
-400 FWTAFGMQFKYALM
+400 FWAAFGMQFKYALM
-414 NAYGQN
+414 NAYGNN
-420 RDTIRDLLLFWSS
+420 RDTLRDLMLFWSS
-433 KENKLTSL
+433 KEDKLTSL
-441 KEYVDRMPESQDK
+441 QEYVDRMPESQEK

-470 QAERILKA
+470 QAERVLKA

-491 IVLQMLENAYDKPFV
+491 IVLQMLENAGGKPFV

-514 PVTDAEKASVE
+514 PVTEEEKATVE

-533 LLDFAQETLKG
+533 VLDFAQETLKDQ
-544 EVSKVR
+544 VAKVR
-550 ISKILQSGAVCL
+550 LSKILQSGSVCL

-579 RRDFPMSAQRVLEL
+579 RRDFPMQAQKVLEI
-593 NPDSDA
+593 NPDSSA
-599 FQALCKAFEE
+599 FQALCNAFQAG
-609 DKEKAAAYVEVLYNQ
+609 DKEKAAAYVEILYNQ
-624 ALIIADL
+624 ALIIADF
-631 PLPNPARYT
+631 PLPDPARYA

-646 MK
+646 MQ

>member
-51 EKVGLNRDDFKIVV
+51 EKVGLNREDFKIVV

-76 SDNGIGMTQEEMEN
+76 ADNGIGMTQEEMEN

-108 DADDAELDIIGQFGV
+108 NADDAELDIIGQFGV

-138 SKAYGSDSAWKWE
+138 SKAYGGETAWKWE

-166 TVGTE
+166 TVGTD
-171 VIMSIKADSDEEK
+171 VIMSIKANTEEENYDE
-184 YGDYLDA
+184 YLA
-191 YALSNLIKKYSDY
+191 PYSLSNLIKKYSDY
-204 IRWPIQM
+204 IRYPIRM
-211 DVERPEMKE
+211 EME
-220 TGEKNDDSRQ
+220 HSRQ

-244 YEQVQEW
+244 YEQVKEW
-251 ETINSMVPIWQ
+251 ETINTMVPIWQ
-262 RPKSKVT
+262 RPKSQVT
-269 QEEYNQ
+269 KEEYND

-283 WQDPLLSIHVAAEG
+283 WQDPILSIHVAAEG
-297 NFEYKALLYIPG
+297 NFEYKALLYVPG
-309 QVPMNYFTTDFKKGL
+309 QVPMNYFSTDFKKGL

-335 KCSDLLPDHFSFV
+335 KCPDLLPDHFSFV

-377 NIEKKIKN
+377 NIEKKIKS

-441 KEYVDRMPESQDK
+441 KEYVDRKPESQEK

-463 EHAAKMP
+463 EHASKMP
-470 QAERILKA
+470 QAERVLKA

-506 SVADENAL
+506 SVASEDAL

-525 QAEKDHKD
+525 QAEKDHKA

-593 NPDSDA
+593 NPDAPA
-599 FQALCKAFEE
+599 FQALCKAYEE

-631 PLPNPARYT
+631 PLPDPARYA

>member
-51 EKVGLNRDDFKIVV
+51 EKVGLNREDFKIVV

-76 SDNGIGMTQEEMEN
+76 ADNGIGMTQEEMEN

-108 DADDAELDIIGQFGV
+108 NADDAELDIIGQFGV

-138 SKAYGSDSAWKWE
+138 SKAYGGETAWKWE

-166 TVGTE
+166 TVGTD
-171 VIMSIKADSDEEK
+171 VIMSIKANTEEENYDE
-184 YGDYLDA
+184 YLA
-191 YALSNLIKKYSDY
+191 PYSLSNLIKKYSDY
-204 IRWPIQM
+204 IRYPIRM
-211 DVERPEMKE
+211 EME
-220 TGEKNDDSRQ
+220 HSRQ

-244 YEQVQEW
+244 YEQVKEW

-262 RPKSKVT
+262 RPKSQVT
-269 QEEYNQ
+269 KEEYND

-283 WQDPLLSIHVAAEG
+283 WQDPILSIHVAAEG
-297 NFEYKALLYIPG
+297 NFEYKALLYVPG
-309 QVPMNYFTTDFKKGL
+309 QVPMNYFSTDFKKGL

-335 KCSDLLPDHFSFV
+335 KCPDLLPDHFSFV

-377 NIEKKIKN
+377 NIEKKIKS

-441 KEYVDRMPESQDK
+441 KEYVDRMPESQEK

-463 EHAAKMP
+463 EHASKMP
-470 QAERILKA
+470 QAERVLKA

-506 SVADENAL
+506 SVASEDAL

-525 QAEKDHKD
+525 QAEKDHKA

-593 NPDSDA
+593 NPDAPA
-599 FQALCKAFEE
+599 FQALCKAYEE

-631 PLPNPARYT
+631 PLPDPARYA

-646 MK
+646 MKYSRPMIK

>member
-65 VPDKEARTLTV
+65 VPDKDTRTLTV

-123 GFYSAFMVAD
+123 GFYSAFMVAE
-133 KVTVI
+133 KVTVL
-138 SKAYGSDSAWKWE
+138 SRAYGSDTAWKWE

-171 VIMSIKADSDEEK
+171 VIMTVKADTDDEK

-191 YALSNLIKKYSDY
+191 YHLSGLIKKYSDY
-204 IRWPIQM
+204 IRYPIRM
-211 DVERPEMKE
+211 EM
-220 TGEKNDDSRQ
+220 THSRQ

-244 YEQVQEW
+244 YEQYQEW

-262 RPKSKVT
+262 RPKSEVT
-269 QEEYNQ
+269 QEEYNE

-297 NFEYKALLYIPG
+297 NFEYKALLYIPS

-377 NIEKKIKN
+377 NIDKKIKN
-385 ELVKLMKDDREKYQQ
+385 ELIKLMKDDREKYQQ
-400 FWTAFGMQFKYALM
+400 FWAAFGMQFKYALM
-414 NAYGQN
+414 NSYGQN
-420 RDTIRDLLLFWSS
+420 RDTIRELLLFWSS
-433 KENKLTSL
+433 QENKLTSL
-441 KEYVDRMPESQDK
+441 KEYVDRMPESQEK

-463 EHAAKMP
+463 EHASKMP
-470 QAERILKA
+470 QAERVLKA

-491 IVLQMLENAYDKPFV
+491 IVLQMLENAYGKSFV
-506 SVADENAL
+506 SVSDENAL

-525 QAEKDHKD
+525 QAEKDHKE

-544 EVSKVR
+544 EVTKVR

-593 NPDSDA
+593 NPDSSA

-609 DKEKAAAYVEVLYNQ
+609 DKDKAAAYVEVLYNQ

-631 PLPNPARYT
+631 PLPDPAHYAD
-640 ELVCGL
+640 LVCGL
-646 MK
+646 LQ